1 MLSPFKS
8 TLTKSVL
15 VLLVTGLLAAHRVGY
30 SLPARAASGMPD
42 SPEFGYGA
50 RLDIWGQEV
59 ELALKAAAGVGVE
72 WIGIDFDWSRHWSN
86 PADPVDL
93 EHLDQ
98 IMSLARG
105 QGLHVLLS
113 ITNPPGWAKSAAGPD
128 QNQTAGLVVMLA
140 KRYPESLLAIELFP
154 HANTFMGWGA
164 SPDPQAYAA
173 VLKACQTA
181 LQAAGT
187 TTLPVA
193 GGLSPSPAGGSG
205 GDMDDLAFVMGLY
218 QAGAADY
225 MPILGLRL
233 GENPSNAGEPLAN
246 QAGPAFSSLRR
257 YEDIRQIML
266 QFNHQTGLI
275 WITGFELP
283 GEEEAQGPGAPEPG
297 AQIRWLNQAYQLM
310 KSQLYIGVAFIDR
323 LNPPEASLSSALPVQ
338 SLITAGDQGLTIQP
352 ALAAIGQIISLNRSG
367 HTSFQLFLPKK
378 LTTGEAKRSLKPR
391 GP

>member
-1 MLSPFKS
+1 MPLPFKS
-8 TLTKSVL
+8 SLTKSVL
-15 VLLVTGLLAAHRVGY
+15 VLLLTGLLAAQRVGY
-30 SLPARAASGMPD
+30 SLPVRAASGMPD

-72 WIGIDFDWSRHWSN
+72 WIGVDFDWRRHWPDAS
-86 PADPVDL
+86 DPVDL
-93 EHLDQ
+93 DRLDQ
-98 IMSLARG
+98 VMSLAG
-105 QGLHVLLS
+105 AQKLNVLLS
-113 ITNPPGWAKSAAGPD
+113 ITNPPEWAKGAAGPD

-140 KRYPESLLAIELFP
+140 KRYPETLLAIELFP
-154 HANTFMGWGA
+154 LANTARGWGA

-173 VLKACQTA
+173 MLKSCQAA
-181 LQAAGT
+181 LQSAGAS
-187 TTLPVA
+187 TLPVA
-193 GGLSPSPAGGSG
+193 GGLSPVLIGESS
-205 GDMDDLAFVMGLY
+205 GDMDDVAFVSGLY

-233 GENPSNAGEPLAN
+233 DPLGEDALDSGGTQVSQTSPVLA
-246 QAGPAFSSLRR
+246 SLRR

-275 WITGFELP
+275 WITGFGLP
-283 GEEEAQGPGAPEPG
+283 EQSE
-297 AQIRWLNQAYQLM
+297 QIRWLNQAYQLM

-323 LNPPEASLSSALPVQ
+323 LNPPESFTEASKSSTIPAQ
-338 SLITAGDQGLTIQP
+338 TLITTGVHGPTIHP
-352 ALAAIGQIISLNRSG
+352 ALTAIGQIISLNRSG

-378 LTTGEAKRSLKPR
+378 LTSGEAKRSLKPR